1 MFPVI
6 SNKKIDSG
14 KLILGLVSESIL
26 HTRHLKMVKKKK
38 KKKNVHCG
46 KLKYNSRSIFFSRL
60 MLKLY
65 DSHFSNEHTRQEES
79 RDHCRFKGNFYPQY
93 LNF

>member
-38 KKKNVHCG
+38 K
-46 KLKYNSRSIFFSRL
+46 
-60 MLKLY
+60 
-65 DSHFSNEHTRQEES
+65 RQEFS
-79 RDHCRFKGNFYPQY
+79 LWKIQ
-93 LNF
+93 